1 MAINKH
7 IVAGLSVALL
17 LSACSSKPKPG
28 PDITPQQP
36 TQQPAT
42 PPTDTTGTGQT
53 DGTMTTAPTTSA
65 STATPGSQADL
76 VQSAGADRVFFGY
89 DADTLDATA
98 QDTLKRQ
105 AEWLAKYPNVRLQ
118 IEGHC
123 DERGTREYNLAL
135 GDRRA
140 EAVRSYLGTLGV
152 SSDRLTTISYGKE
165 RPEMVGSD
173 DESYAQNRRGVSMVR
188 GN

>member
-1 MAINKH
+1 MAIPKNL
-7 IVAGLSVALL
+7 IAGLSIALL
-17 LSACSSKPKPG
+17 ISACSSKPKPG

-36 TQQPAT
+36 APQQT
-42 PPTDTTGTGQT
+42 PSDTTGTGQT
-53 DGTMTTAPTTSA
+53 DGTLKTTPTPST
-65 STATPGSQADL
+65 STAVPGSQADL

-98 QDTLKRQ
+98 QETLKRQ

-173 DESYAQNRRGVSMVR
+173 DESYAQNRRGVSIVR